1 MNEIPITS
9 IDGFAFGHADNKEAA
24 TGCTVVVCENG
35 AKAGVAVRGG
45 SPGTRETDA
54 LNPENFVEQVHG
66 VFLAGGS
73 AFGLEAGS
81 GVMNEL
87 ERKGIGFDVQVT
99 KVPIVPGAI
108 LFDLMVGDE
117 KVRPDNDMGQQA
129 TRNAFLNV
137 PFLKGN
143 VGAGTGASVGK
154 LLGASYAMKGG
165 VGHYAIKVGEL
176 KVGAVVAVN
185 SFGDVI
191 DPATGNLL
199 AGAYDRKQGCFLG
212 SKQVLLEQMNTAKTN
227 RFSGNTTI
235 GVITCNAALSKS
247 EANKLASIA
256 HDGLARTISPSHT
269 FVDGD
274 TLFAMTT
281 NQVNVDLNGL
291 SYLATHVVE
300 QAVIQAV
307 LSAKSDYQLP
317 AYSTIIKEG

>member
-9 IDGFAFGHADNKEAA
+9 IEGFAFGHADNKEAA
-24 TGCTVVVCENG
+24 TGCTVVVSEHG
-35 AKAGVAVRGG
+35 AKAGVSVRGG

-54 LNPENFVEQVHG
+54 LNPENLVEQVHG
-66 VFLAGGS
+66 IFLAGGS
-73 AFGLEAGS
+73 AFGLDAGT

-87 ERKGIGFDVQVT
+87 EGRGVGFDVQIT

-117 KVRPDNDMGQQA
+117 QVRPDRNMGKQA
-129 TRNAFLNV
+129 TQNAFLNR

-154 LLGASYAMKGG
+154 LLGPVYAMKGG
-165 VGHYAIKVGEL
+165 VGHYAIEVGEL
-176 KVGAVVAVN
+176 KIGAVVAVN
-185 SFGDVI
+185 SFGDVV
-191 DPATGNLL
+191 DPATGNCL
-199 AGAYDRKQGCFLG
+199 AGAYDRHRQCFLG
-212 SKQVLLEQMNTAKTN
+212 SEQVLLKQMNTASTN

-235 GVITCNAALSKS
+235 GIITCNAALSKS

-256 HDGLARTISPSHT
+256 HDGLARTIRPSHT

-281 NQVNVDLNGL
+281 NEVTVDLNGL
-291 SYLATHVVE
+291 SYLAAHVVE

-307 LSAKSDYQLP
+307 KSATSAYQLP
-317 AYSTIIKEG
+317 AYSTVTKEG